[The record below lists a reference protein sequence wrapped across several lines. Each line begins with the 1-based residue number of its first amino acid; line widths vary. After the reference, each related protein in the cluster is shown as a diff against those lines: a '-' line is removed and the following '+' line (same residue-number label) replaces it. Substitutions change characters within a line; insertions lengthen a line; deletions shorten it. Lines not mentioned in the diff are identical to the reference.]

1 MKHIKQFDI
10 FDIMEKEQEQA
21 KRLVKNDLGSLS
33 YNVLKYLKEN
43 ALGKKNQISGKELA
57 KVFNFDNTSQV
68 RYHINKIR
76 NSKNVTVK
84 IGSDLNGYYIPT
96 TFEYLESVKFVIEK
110 TLSMIETSINLMPEI
125 KDTLHLAVG
134 HFYKKAD
141 KAVEGQAQIQFT
153 GYERDFIRRFAE
165 RYEED
170 FKEL

>member
-33 YNVLKYLKEN
+33 YNILKYLKNN
-43 ALGKKNQISGKELA
+43 ALGKKNQVSGKELVR
-57 KVFNFDNTSQV
+57 VFNLNDTSQV

-76 NSKNVTVK
+76 NSKNVTAK

-96 TFEYLESVKFVIEK
+96 TFEYLESVKFIIEK
-110 TLSMIETSINLMPEI
+110 TLSMIETSINLIPGIEEVFHI
-125 KDTLHLAVG
+125 AVG
-134 HFYKKAD
+134 YFYKKAD

-170 FKEL
+170 FKKL